1 MKLGIFAILLVF
13 AFNCA
18 AQNWPNWVIQPQQ
31 SDEYITAVGI
41 GESRLAAKQAALA
54 EISTQLSVD
63 VSTQQLQKLTKQN
76 TQADSYFEQATTLSS
91 LPFTLTGL
99 VELKSLEKNNLFALK
114 MGVSK
119 SVLVKSLNSELTALS
134 RLSVPKNNAE
144 QRFIW
149 ALQNSAALEAAAK
162 KLAVLEHLSGP
173 NLSINST
180 LNYLLDEQ
188 ALALNAVSCDVIGA
202 NDLSSIKSALNT
214 ALPQSGSVKL
224 WMRPQI
230 HWQYSQS
237 NKDHSVK
244 AKLTLA
250 LTRSQSPFTVLLQHE
265 LFAQESAATQENA
278 KQKVINN
285 LVQQLKAPASK
296 WLFDI

>member
-1 MKLGIFAILLVF
+1 MKTGIFTFLLACV
-13 AFNCA
+13 FNCS
-18 AQNWPNWVIQPQQ
+18 AQNWPEWVIQPQQ

-54 EISTQLSVD
+54 EINTQLSVD

-76 TQADSYFEQATTLSS
+76 TQVDSYFEQATFLTS

-99 VELKSLEKNNLFALK
+99 VELKSIEKNNLFALK
-114 MGVSK
+114 MGVNK
-119 SVLVKSLNSELTALS
+119 SVLINSLSSELAALS

-149 ALQNSAALEAAAK
+149 ALQNSAVLEVAVK
-162 KLAVLEHLSGP
+162 KLEVLEHLSGP
-173 NLSINST
+173 NPSINAT

-188 ALALNAVSCDVIGA
+188 AMALNAVSCDVIGA
-202 NDLSSIKSALNT
+202 NDLSTIKSVLNT
-214 ALPQSGSVKL
+214 VLPQSGSVKL
-224 WMRPQI
+224 WMRPQM
-230 HWQYSQS
+230 HWQYAQS
-237 NKDHSVK
+237 NKNHLVK
-244 AKLTLA
+244 AKLTLT
-250 LTRSQSPFTVLLQHE
+250 LTRSQSPFTVLVQHD
-265 LFAQESAATQENA
+265 LFAQESAVTQENA

-285 LVQQLKAPASK
+285 LVQQLKAPVSQ

>member
-13 AFNCA
+13 AFNCS
-18 AQNWPNWVIQPQQ
+18 AQNWPNWVIQPQL

-63 VSTQQLQKLTKQN
+63 VSTQQQQKLIKQN
-76 TQADSYFEQATTLSS
+76 TQAYSYFEQATTLSS

-99 VELKSLEKNNLFALK
+99 VELKSLQQNNQFALK

-119 SVLVKSLNSELTALS
+119 SVLVKNLSSELAALS
-134 RLSVPKNNAE
+134 RLSVPKNNVE

-149 ALQNSAALEAAAK
+149 ALQNSAALAVAAK

-188 ALALNAVSCDVIGA
+188 AMALNAVSCDVIGA

-214 ALPQSGSVKL
+214 ALPQSGSVKF
-224 WMRPQI
+224 WMRPQL
-230 HWQYSQS
+230 HWQYAQS

-250 LTRSQSPFTVLLQHE
+250 LTRSQSPFTVLLQHD